1 MNDAFASVFER
12 GFAVG
17 HSNIKRDT
25 IEFQFKGEF
34 FEFPAAKALT
44 VAKYNGYFYEAPID
58 ALRKLEASLAAEQP
72 NGEKEVAN
80 AAIKIAMFIGSG

>member
-1 MNDAFASVFER
+1 MNDAFAGVFDR

-44 VAKYNGYFYEAPID
+44 VARYNGYYYEAPID
-58 ALRKLEASLAAEQP
+58 ALRELEAALS
-72 NGEKEVAN
+72 
-80 AAIKIAMFIGSG
+80 SG